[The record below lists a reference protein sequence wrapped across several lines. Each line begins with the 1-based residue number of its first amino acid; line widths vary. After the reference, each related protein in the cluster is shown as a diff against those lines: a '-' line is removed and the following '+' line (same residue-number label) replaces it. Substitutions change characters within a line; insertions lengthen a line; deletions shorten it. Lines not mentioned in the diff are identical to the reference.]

1 MELFNLEVSKYGI
14 NLTTYFGDVYVFWR
28 SIYLVVGIVVV
39 LRIAKAIR
47 KSVKKWRTCMI
58 APTMRR

>member
-28 SIYLVVGIVVV
+28 SVYLVIGIVVV
-39 LRIAKAIR
+39 LRLAKLIR
-47 KSVKKWRTCMI
+47 KSVKK
-58 APTMRR
+58 